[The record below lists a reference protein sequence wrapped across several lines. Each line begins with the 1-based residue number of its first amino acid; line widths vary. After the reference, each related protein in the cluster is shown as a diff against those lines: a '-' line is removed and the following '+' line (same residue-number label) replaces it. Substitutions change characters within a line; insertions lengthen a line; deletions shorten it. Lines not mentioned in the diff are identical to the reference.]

1 MGNNKNSLHTTA
13 IKVNLSLNDLLLI
26 SKLLNEKDF
35 EKNQI
40 RGQLIFVNKDI
51 LRKVRDH
58 IIGDELAANGF
69 DKEWNVTKYGQELER
84 LIGLLV
90 RVADE

>member
-40 RGQLIFVNKDI
+40 RGQLIFENKDI